1 MTQDQVAI
9 GTRKSFVTSILLSA
23 ILVVPFAVLQLVN
36 RRALQEEFP
45 FVLFTFM
52 SLHSLFLV
60 LSLTPAL
67 RRLRAERSFAALQ
80 PRHWVGLIVGA
91 FLVLIYVNVIVDQ
104 LPCFLGVPNCD

>member
-1 MTQDQVAI
+1 MMTQDQVAF
-9 GTRKSFVTSILLSA
+9 GTRKSFVASLLLSS

-52 SLHSLFLV
+52 SLHSLFIV

-67 RRLRAERSFAALQ
+67 RRL
-80 PRHWVGLIVGA
+80 
-91 FLVLIYVNVIVDQ
+91 
-104 LPCFLGVPNCD
+104 